1 MATETTTVAAGVV
14 DGTREVVVDGTR
26 EAAVAAGTREA
37 AVATGMVTAT
47 RVSAAP

>member
-1 MATETTTVAAGVV
+1 MATETTTVAAEVE
-14 DGTREVVVDGTR
+14 DGTRAGVAAGTR
-26 EAAVAAGTREA
+26 EAAVVAGTRAA